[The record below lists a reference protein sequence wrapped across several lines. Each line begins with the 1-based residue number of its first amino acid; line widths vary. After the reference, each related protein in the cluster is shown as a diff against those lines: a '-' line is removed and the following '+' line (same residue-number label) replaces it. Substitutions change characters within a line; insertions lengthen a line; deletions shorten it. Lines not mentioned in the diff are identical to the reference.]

1 MEQLDFPE
9 SSTVYF
15 DTAPIIYYVENVLP
29 YADFLEPIFQR
40 IKSGE
45 LQACTSTI
53 TLAEVLVIPYRE
65 KNMALLERFE
75 RLLIQT
81 PDLTILPLTVEI
93 AREAARIRAEF
104 SVKTPDAIQL
114 ATACACGSEYF
125 LTNDKGLTAF
135 SALRIVV
142 LDDC

>member
-93 AREAARIRAEF
+93 ARETARIRAEYSF
-104 SVKTPDAIQL
+104 KTPDAIQL
-114 ATACACGSEYF
+114 ATACACGSDYF
-125 LTNDKGLTAF
+125 LTNDKGLKAF

-142 LDDC
+142 LDDY